1 MSTNS
6 NNPFTV
12 LRDEITTSLQSNL
25 LSIKTELKKE
35 IEQLKKSSIGNDA
48 IYGNAGDAAK
58 RFGVSVNTIRNWGRA
73 GDIKKCMV
81 GGVSLYSFEEIEE
94 FIKSRGSQNKHTF

>member
-1 MSTNS
+1 MSKNS

-58 RFGVSVNTIRNWGRA
+58 RFGVSANTIRNWGRA
-73 GDIKKCMV
+73 GNVKKCMV

-94 FIKSRGSQNKHTF
+94 FIKSRGSQDNHTF